1 VILEIGAND
10 GLRGLSLEDM
20 RTNLEQIIERLREGG
35 AQVVL
40 AGMKLPL
47 NYGQDYTITFE
58 TIFPALAKQYHLPFI
73 PFFLEGV
80 AGSVTLNQADGIH
93 PTEQGYEI
101 IVEQVL
107 AVIRPLLV
115 KG

>member
-1 VILEIGAND
+1 
-10 GLRGLSLEDM
+10 
-20 RTNLEQIIERLREGG
+20 
-35 AQVVL
+35 
-40 AGMKLPL
+40 
-47 NYGQDYTITFE
+47 
-58 TIFPALAKQYHLPFI
+58 
-73 PFFLEGV
+73 
-80 AGSVTLNQADGIH
+80 LNQADGIH